1 MIVLY
6 LIPPVV
12 IFVLWI
18 RAKEIKLPSDMT
30 EDGVSREFL
39 KIALF
44 IYTKFCKK
52 KRPIEEGRIRG
63 YLAALNNRKDIEQME
78 TEYYVRKISIVLAVI
93 LAGCFLAAAMFVSNR
108 NSKYLENG
116 NVLHRKNYGEG
127 EFEAGLLAKDE
138 TGEEI
143 GEYDF
148 LVSER
153 LYTAEEANELFEE
166 ASKEAEQL
174 VLKDNPTFDEIRD
187 DINLIDK
194 VPGYP
199 FQISWKLDNFE
210 LMHQDGTLITEK
222 IPKEGAIV
230 SVTAIY
236 KYNGQT
242 WSQQYVMKL
251 LPKALS
257 PKELFSQNLGKLLS
271 EADGKTTYDET
282 ITLPT
287 ECEGKTIMWSEKI
300 EDNSI
305 LILLLTLIGACV
317 CYVVKDRELKNE
329 MEKRSMQMLADYPQL
344 VSQLTLYLGA
354 GMTMRNIFEK
364 LSKNY
369 VKEREKGGTKHFAYE
384 ELVRAHRELT
394 SGISESDVYERFGIR
409 CTSQQYSRLS
419 TLLSQNLRKG
429 NGELLKALG
438 EESKHAFNERMD
450 NVRKLG
456 EEAGTKLLLPMIMML
471 LVVMVIIMIPAYMAF

>member
-12 IFVLWI
+12 IFILWI
-18 RAKEIKLPSDMT
+18 KAKEMELPAKIT
-30 EDGVSREFL
+30 EDGISREFL
-39 KIALF
+39 KVALF
-44 IYTKFCKK
+44 IYTKFSKK
-52 KRPIEEGRIRG
+52 KSPLEKGRIRG

-78 TEYYVRKISIVLAVI
+78 TEYYIRKISAVLVVI

-108 NSKYLENG
+108 NSKYLEDG
-116 NVLHRKNYGEG
+116 KVLYRKNYGEG

-138 TGEEI
+138 AGEEI

-148 LVSER
+148 LVNER

-166 ASKEAEQL
+166 ACKVAEQL

-194 VPGYP
+194 IPGYP
-199 FQISWKLDNFE
+199 FRISWKLDNFE
-210 LMHQDGTLITEK
+210 LMHQDGTLIKDK

-230 SVTAIY
+230 SVTAIF

-242 WSQQYVMKL
+242 WSREYVMRL
-251 LPKALS
+251 LPKVLS
-257 PKELFSQNLGKLLS
+257 PKELFSQNLGKLLT
-271 EADGKTTYDET
+271 ETDGKSTYDEK
-282 ITLPT
+282 IILPV
-287 ECEGKTIMWSEKI
+287 EYEGKTIVWSEKI

-305 LILLLTLIGACV
+305 LILLLALIGACL
-317 CYVVKDRELKNE
+317 CYVVKDRELKSE
-329 MEKRSMQMLADYPQL
+329 MEKRNMQMLADYPQL

-369 VKEREKGGTKHFAYE
+369 VKERETGGEKHFAYE
-384 ELVRAHRELT
+384 ELVRAHRELV
-394 SGISESDVYERFGIR
+394 SGISENDVYERFGIR

-429 NGELLKALG
+429 NGELLKALN